1 MRAAHPGAAVLV
13 LIVLVAAVAV
23 VCRAGEAGPPAQ
35 AEAASGRV
43 PSDSL
48 ASALLEIVR
57 GADPVICELAV
68 RAVDGRHGWSS
79 TADEL
84 AGVGAPLTPIQRAT
98 IQWAV
103 DDDPED
109 GADPAAVEPLAAAL
123 GDPDPCVRR
132 MAALKLGRAGTP
144 GGIAALRAALRA
156 PAAEQR
162 SVGALGLGYA
172 EDPAAIADLGDALD
186 DSSSEVRAAATW
198 ALGEIEDAS
207 AIPLLIPILR
217 DDTDPGVRRVAAW
230 ALGEIE

>member
-1 MRAAHPGAAVLV
+1 MVHRGAVALVAIVTAAAVV
-13 LIVLVAAVAV
+13 V
-23 VCRAGEAGPPAQ
+23 VCGAGEAGSSTQ
-35 AEAASGRV
+35 DEAASA
-43 PSDSL
+43 PPPADSL
-48 ASALLEIVR
+48 ASALIETVR

-103 DDDPED
+103 DDED
-109 GADPAAVEPLAAAL
+109 SEEAADAAAVEPLAAAL

-132 MAALKLGRAGTP
+132 MAALKLGRAGAP
-144 GGIAALRAALRA
+144 DGVAALRAALRA

-207 AIPLLIPILR
+207 AIPLLIPVLR

>member
-1 MRAAHPGAAVLV
+1 MAHRGAAALAM
-13 LIVLVAAVAV
+13 IVTAAAVAV

-35 AEAASGRV
+35 AEAATAGV

-48 ASALLEIVR
+48 AVALLETVR

-103 DDDPED
+103 DDED
-109 GADPAAVEPLAAAL
+109 SQEGADPAAVEPLATAL

-132 MAALKLGRAGTP
+132 MAALKLGRTGAP
-144 GGIAALRAALRA
+144 GGIAALRAAMRA

-172 EDPAAIADLGDALD
+172 EDPATIADLGDALD
-186 DSSSEVRAAATW
+186 DSSSEVRAAAAW
-198 ALGEIEDAS
+198 ALGQIEDAS
-207 AIPLLIPILR
+207 AIPLLIPVLR
-217 DDTDPGVRRVAAW
+217 DDADPGVRRVAAW

>member
-1 MRAAHPGAAVLV
+1 MAHRGAVALVAIVTAAAVV
-13 LIVLVAAVAV
+13 V
-23 VCRAGEAGPPAQ
+23 VCGAGEAGSSTQ
-35 AEAASGRV
+35 AEAASAAL
-43 PSDSL
+43 PADSL
-48 ASALLEIVR
+48 ASALIETVR

-79 TADEL
+79 TADDL

-103 DDDPED
+103 DDED
-109 GADPAAVEPLAAAL
+109 SEGDADAAAVEPLAAAL

-132 MAALKLGRAGTP
+132 MAALKLGRAGAP
-144 GGIAALRAALRA
+144 DGVAALRTALRA

-172 EDPAAIADLGDALD
+172 EDPAAIDELGDALD
-186 DSSSEVRAAATW
+186 DSSPEVRAAAAW
-198 ALGEIEDAS
+198 ALGQIEDAG
-207 AIPLLIPILR
+207 AIPLLIPVLR
-217 DDTDPGVRRVAAW
+217 DDADPGVRRVAAW